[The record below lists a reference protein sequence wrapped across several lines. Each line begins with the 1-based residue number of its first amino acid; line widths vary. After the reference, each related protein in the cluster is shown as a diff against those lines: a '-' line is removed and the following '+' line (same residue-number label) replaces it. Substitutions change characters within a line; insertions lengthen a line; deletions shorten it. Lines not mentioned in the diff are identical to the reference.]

1 MSEGGEKMTHIMQGD
16 AYPILLTVRTKDG
29 DILTPDD
36 IKVLEV
42 MIGSILKSYPDSIR
56 WEADTGKF
64 AVPLTQE
71 ETLNLTPG
79 VQAVQARAL
88 GVNGYVRGWRKCGEI
103 AVTKSD
109 SRTIL
114 GGDGGDG

>member
-1 MSEGGEKMTHIMQGD
+1 MTHIMQGD
-16 AYPILLTVRTKDG
+16 AYPVMLTVRDG
-29 DILTPDD
+29 DGETLTPSD
-36 IKVLEV
+36 IRVLEV
-42 MIGSILKSYPDSIR
+42 MIGSILKSYPESIR
-56 WEADTGKF
+56 WEADAEKF

-71 ETLNLTPG
+71 ETLSLTPG

-109 SRTIL
+109 SRNIL